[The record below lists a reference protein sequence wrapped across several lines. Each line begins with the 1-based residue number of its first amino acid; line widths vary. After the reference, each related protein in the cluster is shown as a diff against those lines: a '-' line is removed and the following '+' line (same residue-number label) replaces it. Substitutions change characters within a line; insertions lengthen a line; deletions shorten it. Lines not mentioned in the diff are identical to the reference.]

1 MPGFTAFTSSKLL
14 RLNQQ
19 GRGWGRKIIHA
30 PRLGLANNRYK
41 LKFPDNLKASWKFKT
56 SIY

>member
-1 MPGFTAFTSSKLL
+1 MPGFTAFTASKLL

-19 GRGWGRKIIHA
+19 GRGKGKIIHP

-41 LKFPDNLKASWKFKT
+41 LKLPDNLKASWKFKT